1 MKALAWQRF
10 LAEQREQHGKVIFST
25 AELANVAQTSLH
37 TLNTELARL
46 VQRGLITRY
55 AQGRYGPPQGVDA
68 QTLVAAIDSSAY
80 ITGFYALF
88 LNHIVA
94 QVPTEITCFTK
105 RRHNRKDDRVTPAGR
120 LRFIC
125 VPACIYRKPSGA
137 TSAEQA
143 LCDFFWLML
152 RNGIQPQSLVTFR
165 NLDSLKLRNLHVLL
179 KDYPEKV
186 RQAVRQIAQSRAET
200 RLRSNTQRGLFQG
213 SSGLLASGDMDA
225 W

>member
-1 MKALAWQRF
+1 MKTLAWQRF
-10 LAEQREQHGKVIFST
+10 FAEQREQHGKVVFST

-68 QTLVAAIDSSAY
+68 QTVVASIDPGAY
-80 ITGFYALF
+80 ITGFYTLF
-88 LNHIVA
+88 LNHVVT
-94 QVPTEITCFTK
+94 QVPTEITCFTN
-105 RRHNRKDDRVTPAGR
+105 RRHNRKDGRVTPAGR

-125 VPACIYRKPSGA
+125 VPACIYKKPSGA

-152 RNGIQPQSLVTFR
+152 RSGIEPQSLVTFR
-165 NLDSLKLRNLHVLL
+165 NLHSLKLRKLQIHL
-179 KDYPEKV
+179 KNYPERA
-186 RQAVRQIAQSRAET
+186 RQAVGQLMQSTAT
-200 RLRSNTQRGLFQG
+200 KGL
-213 SSGLLASGDMDA
+213 
-225 W
+225 